1 MGSLGFGEILVI
13 VFVALIVFGPQRLP
27 EITKKAGQMVAKA
40 REMSRS
46 ITESL
51 DGELGDLAAPIKD
64 LKGEYDAAIGDMKGV
79 ASSVTGMSVEM
90 PDVSLKATNDRKP
103 ESGDEGAASDAKSG
117 SGDEGAASDAKSG
130 SGDAGAAGDAKSG
143 SDDAH
148 SSQDR
153 AVAAPDDEAS

>member
-46 ITESL
+46 FTESL
-51 DGELGDLAAPIKD
+51 DGELGDLTAPIKD
-64 LKGEYDAAIGDMKGV
+64 LKGEYDAAIGDMKGI

-90 PDVSLKATNDRKP
+90 PDVSLNATSDRKS
-103 ESGDEGAASDAKSG
+103 ESGDAGVASDAESE
-117 SGDEGAASDAKSG
+117 SGDAGVASDAGDAKSG
-130 SGDAGAAGDAKSG
+130 SGDAQ
-143 SDDAH
+143 

>member
-1 MGSLGFGEILVI
+1 

-46 ITESL
+46 FTESL
-51 DGELGDLAAPIKD
+51 DGELGELAAPIKD
-64 LKGEYDAAIGDMKGV
+64 LKGEYDATIGDMKGI

-90 PDVSLKATNDRKP
+90 PDVSLNATSDRKS
-103 ESGDEGAASDAKSG
+103 ESGDAGVASDASDAKS
-117 SGDEGAASDAKSG
+117 E
-130 SGDAGAAGDAKSG
+130 SGDAP
-143 SDDAH
+143 

-153 AVAAPDDEAS
+153 AAATPDDEAS

>member
-46 ITESL
+46 FTESL
-51 DGELGDLAAPIKD
+51 DGELGELAAPIKD
-64 LKGEYDAAIGDMKGV
+64 LKGEYDATIGDMKGI

-90 PDVSLKATNDRKP
+90 PDVSLDATSDRKS
-103 ESGDEGAASDAKSG
+103 ESGDAGVASDASDAKSE
-117 SGDEGAASDAKSG
+117 SGDAGVASDASDASDAKSE
-130 SGDAGAAGDAKSG
+130 SGDAQ
-143 SDDAH
+143 

-153 AVAAPDDEAS
+153 PAATPDDEAS

>member
-46 ITESL
+46 FTESL
-51 DGELGDLAAPIKD
+51 DGELGELAAPIKD
-64 LKGEYDAAIGDMKGV
+64 LKGEYDATIGDMKGI

-90 PDVSLKATNDRKP
+90 PDVSLDATSDRKS
-103 ESGDEGAASDAKSG
+103 ESGDAGVASDASDAKS
-117 SGDEGAASDAKSG
+117 E
-130 SGDAGAAGDAKSG
+130 SGDAQ
-143 SDDAH
+143 

-153 AVAAPDDEAS
+153 PAATPDDEAS

>member
-46 ITESL
+46 FTESL
-51 DGELGDLAAPIKD
+51 DGELGELAAPIKD
-64 LKGEYDAAIGDMKGV
+64 LNGEYDATIGDMKGI

-90 PDVSLKATNDRKP
+90 PDVSLDATSDRKS
-103 ESGDEGAASDAKSG
+103 ESGDAGVASDASDAKS
-117 SGDEGAASDAKSG
+117 E
-130 SGDAGAAGDAKSG
+130 SGDAQ
-143 SDDAH
+143 

-153 AVAAPDDEAS
+153 PAATPDDEAS

>member
-46 ITESL
+46 FTESL
-51 DGELGDLAAPIKD
+51 DGELGELAAPIKD
-64 LKGEYDAAIGDMKGV
+64 LKGEYDATIGDMKGI

-90 PDVSLKATNDRKP
+90 PDVSLNATSDRKS
-103 ESGDEGAASDAKSG
+103 ESGDAGVASDAKSE
-117 SGDEGAASDAKSG
+117 SGDAGVASDAKSE
-130 SGDAGAAGDAKSG
+130 SGDAGVASDAKSESG
-143 SDDAH
+143 DAP
-148 SSQDR
+148 SFQDR
-153 AVAAPDDEAS
+153 AAATPDDEAS

>member
-46 ITESL
+46 FTESL
-51 DGELGDLAAPIKD
+51 DGELGELAAPIKD
-64 LKGEYDAAIGDMKGV
+64 LKGEYDATIGDMKGI

-90 PDVSLKATNDRKP
+90 PDVSLDATSDRKS
-103 ESGDEGAASDAKSG
+103 ESGDAGVASDASDAKSE
-117 SGDEGAASDAKSG
+117 SGDAGVASDASDAKSE
-130 SGDAGAAGDAKSG
+130 SGDAQ
-143 SDDAH
+143 

-153 AVAAPDDEAS
+153 PAATPDDEAS

>member
-46 ITESL
+46 FTESL
-51 DGELGDLAAPIKD
+51 DGELGELAAPIKD
-64 LKGEYDAAIGDMKGV
+64 LKGEYDATIGDMKGI
-79 ASSVTGMSVEM
+79 ASSVTGMSAEM
-90 PDVSLKATNDRKP
+90 PDVSLNATSDRKS
-103 ESGDEGAASDAKSG
+103 ESGDAGVASDASDAKS
-117 SGDEGAASDAKSG
+117 E
-130 SGDAGAAGDAKSG
+130 SGDAQ
-143 SDDAH
+143 

-153 AVAAPDDEAS
+153 AAATPDDEAS